1 LLAHRLSRTPP
12 INKIDASHVPEV
24 LEERLKAARRILDI
38 QLEELADFRKELN
51 RLNDQVLQHMIVIEN
66 VKDNYLK
73 WWIAQTKHVH
83 NE

>member
-1 LLAHRLSRTPP
+1 LLACRLSHTPP
-12 INKIDASHVPEV
+12 INKIDASRVPKV

-51 RLNDQVLQHMIVIEN
+51 RLNDQALQHMIVIEN

-73 WWIAQTKHVH
+73 W
-83 NE
+83 

>member
-1 LLAHRLSRTPP
+1 LLARWLSCTPP
-12 INKIDASHVPEV
+12 INKIDASRIPEV
-24 LEERLKAARRILDI
+24 LEERLKAAQRILDI

-73 WWIAQTKHVH
+73 W
-83 NE
+83 